1 MFYTLFKYCEDLPAC
16 SLPVIYYV
24 SCHKFHLDFWARR
37 PENRTVVRRQVNGEQ
52 TLGDIPA
59 SCHNFFKFL
68 CFFLIK
74 KCLWANL
81 WRVQVTRVF
90 VFGLQLKITYHPL
103 DVAVPLH
110 HLINQGRDTGGR
122 YKFSSK
128 FVYNENHLQGLI
140 LQGTLKEEF
149 EFVEC

>member
-1 MFYTLFKYCEDLPAC
+1 MFR
-16 SLPVIYYV
+16 VINI
-24 SCHKFHLDFWARR
+24 HLDFWARR

-52 TLGDIPA
+52 TLERKKHFLQDIPA
-59 SCHNFFKFL
+59 SCRNFFKFL

-81 WRVQVTRVF
+81 WRVQLTRVF

-103 DVAVPLH
+103 GVAPPFR